1 MTPLTTSCVADDPT
15 LLYWDDIV
23 PGFQYASAT
32 RTITEAD
39 LVAFCALSADQNRLH
54 VDVEYAATAAF
65 GQRLVPGMLVLS
77 YMAGLHSRTIFNQRL
92 EHALIAILEMNV
104 RFPAPTF
111 IGDTL
116 RLQVEVLDCKAT
128 SKPERGVV
136 RFRRCAVNQRG
147 TTVAECEISIIML
160 RRPAEAA

>member
-1 MTPLTTSCVADDPT
+1 MTDPISSCVADNPA
-15 LLYWDDIV
+15 LLYWDDVV
-23 PGFQYASAT
+23 PGFQYSTAT

-39 LVAFCALSADQNRLH
+39 MVAFCALTADQNRLH
-54 VDVEYAATAAF
+54 VDAEYAASAAY

-77 YMAGLHSRTIFNQRL
+77 YMAGLHSRTIFNQRI
-92 EHALIAILEMNV
+92 EHALIAVLNLTC

-116 RLQVEVLDCKAT
+116 SMHVDVLSCKPT

-136 RFRRCAVNQRG
+136 NFRRRAVNQRG
-147 TTVAECEISIIML
+147 ETVADCEIAIMI
-160 RRPAEAA
+160 RRRLAGAQ